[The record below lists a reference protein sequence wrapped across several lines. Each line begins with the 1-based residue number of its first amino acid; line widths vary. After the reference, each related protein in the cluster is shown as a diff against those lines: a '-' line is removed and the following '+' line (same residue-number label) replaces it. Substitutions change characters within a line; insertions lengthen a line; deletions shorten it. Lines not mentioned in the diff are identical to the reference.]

1 MKLVSKLMVGLL
13 AFSLSA
19 FIAGCSQ
26 GQRDANA
33 PASMQQTLADKAS
46 KAEVKQ
52 DFTPVTEIKEGRKN
66 IYALVKVIKG
76 DYWQEVVRGLK
87 DGGDAADC
95 NVYVGGPFKE
105 MDWQT
110 QQAML
115 KELGGKKADAVILA
129 PSDSLKLIPTAEAV
143 QKQQLPLVLIDTG
156 LNSKSYDA
164 AFMTN
169 NYVAGTKAAA
179 EMLKLLRDNGVQE
192 NANATIAIKV
202 SSLTS
207 QNMVERV
214 EGINAYWK
222 ANAPASWKL
231 DSKVLVDF
239 GDKDL
244 STKLGE
250 EAMANISDLKGFI
263 ACNNRAAVATA
274 TAVKNSK
281 RKDVMLVG
289 FDYSKE
295 IAELIADPDLKTV
308 SIAQNQYTM
317 AVEGVK
323 AAVALAKG
331 TKPAQAE
338 VDTGVE
344 VVTID
349 NHKDFEA
356 RHKK

>member
-26 GQRDANA
+26 EQKDANA
-33 PASMQQTLADKAS
+33 PASMQQMLADKAS

-52 DFTPVTEIKEGRKN
+52 DFMPVNEIKEGRKN
-66 IYALVKVIKG
+66 VYAVIKVIKG
-76 DYWQEVVRGLK
+76 DYWQEVVNGLK
-87 DGGDAADC
+87 AGGDAAGC

-105 MDWQT
+105 IDWET
-110 QQAML
+110 QKTML
-115 KELGGKKADAVILA
+115 EELGSKKADAVILA

-143 QKQQLPLVLIDTG
+143 QKKQLPLVLIDTG

-169 NYVAGTKAAA
+169 NYVAGTKAAS

-192 NANATIAIKV
+192 NASATIAIKV

-214 EGINAYWK
+214 EGINAYWQ

-263 ACNNRAAVATA
+263 GCNNRAAVATA
-274 TAVKNSK
+274 NAIKNSK
-281 RKDVMLVG
+281 RKDVMLVA

-295 IAELIADPDLKTV
+295 VAELIADPELKAV
-308 SIAQNQYTM
+308 SIAQNQYQM

-323 AAVALAKG
+323 AAAAMAKG
-331 TKPAQAE
+331 EKLEQAD

-344 VVTID
+344 VVNIS
-349 NHKDFEA
+349 NYKDFEA

>member
-13 AFSLSA
+13 AFSLSS
-19 FIAGCSQ
+19 FIAGC
-26 GQRDANA
+26 GQEQKDANA
-33 PASMQQTLADKAS
+33 PASMQQMLADKAS

-52 DFTPVTEIKEGRKN
+52 DFMPVTEIKEGRKN
-66 IYALVKVIKG
+66 VYAVIKVIKG
-76 DYWQEVVRGLK
+76 DYWQEVVNGLK
-87 DGGDAADC
+87 AGGDAADC

-105 MDWQT
+105 MDWET
-110 QQAML
+110 QRSML
-115 KELGGKKADAVILA
+115 EELGDKKADAVILA

-143 QKQQLPLVLIDTG
+143 QKKQLPLVLIDTG
-156 LNSKSYDA
+156 LNSKSFDA

-169 NYVAGTKAAA
+169 NYVAGTEAAA
-179 EMLKLLRDNGVQE
+179 EMLKLLRDNGVKE
-192 NANATIAIKV
+192 TANATIAIKV

-222 ANAPASWKL
+222 ANAPAAWKL

-263 ACNNRAAVATA
+263 ACNNHAAVAT

-295 IAELIADPDLKTV
+295 IAELIADPDLKAV
-308 SIAQNQYTM
+308 SIAQNQYQM
-317 AVEGVK
+317 AMEGVK
-323 AAVALAKG
+323 AAVAMAKG
-331 TKPAQAE
+331 EKLAQAD

-344 VVTID
+344 VVNIS
-349 NHKDFEA
+349 NHKDFET

>member
-13 AFSLSA
+13 AFSLSS
-19 FIAGCSQ
+19 FIAGC
-26 GQRDANA
+26 GQEQKDANA
-33 PASMQQTLADKAS
+33 PASMQQMLADKAS

-52 DFTPVTEIKEGRKN
+52 DFMPVTEIKEGRKN
-66 IYALVKVIKG
+66 VYAVIKVIKG
-76 DYWQEVVRGLK
+76 DYWQEVVNGLK
-87 DGGDAADC
+87 AGGDAADC

-105 MDWQT
+105 MDWET
-110 QQAML
+110 QRSML
-115 KELGGKKADAVILA
+115 EELGDKKADAVILA

-143 QKQQLPLVLIDTG
+143 QKKQLPLVLIDTG
-156 LNSKSYDA
+156 LNSKSFDA

-169 NYVAGTKAAA
+169 NYVAGTEAAA
-179 EMLKLLRDNGVQE
+179 EMLKLLRDNGVKE
-192 NANATIAIKV
+192 TANATIAIKV

-222 ANAPASWKL
+222 ANAPAAWKL

-263 ACNNRAAVATA
+263 ACNNHAAVATSN
-274 TAVKNSK
+274 AVKNSK

-295 IAELIADPDLKTV
+295 IAELIADPDLKAV
-308 SIAQNQYTM
+308 SIAQNQYQM
-317 AVEGVK
+317 AMEGVK
-323 AAVALAKG
+323 AAVAMAKG
-331 TKPAQAE
+331 EKLAQAD

-344 VVTID
+344 VVNIS
-349 NHKDFEA
+349 NHKDFET

>member
-1 MKLVSKLMVGLL
+1 MKLASKIMVGLL
-13 AFSLSA
+13 AFGLSA
-19 FIAGCSQ
+19 FIAGC
-26 GQRDANA
+26 GQEQKDANA
-33 PASMQQTLADKAS
+33 PASMQQQLADKAS

-52 DFTPVTEIKEGRKN
+52 DFMPVNEIKEGRKN
-66 IYALVKVIKG
+66 IYAVIKVIKG
-76 DYWQEVVRGLK
+76 DYWQEVVQGLK
-87 DGGDAADC
+87 AGGEAADC

-110 QQAML
+110 QKAML
-115 KELGGKKADAVILA
+115 EELGDKKADAVILA

-143 QKQQLPLVLIDTG
+143 QKKNQPLVLIDTG

-169 NYVAGTKAAA
+169 NYMAGTTAAA
-179 EMLKLLRDNGVQE
+179 EMIKLMKDKGVKE

-202 SSLTS
+202 SSLNS

-214 EGINAYWK
+214 EGINAYWQ

-231 DSKVLVDF
+231 DSKVMVDF

-263 ACNNRAAVATA
+263 SCNNRAAVATA
-274 TAVKNSK
+274 NAIKNSK
-281 RKDVMLVG
+281 RKDVMLVA

-295 IAELIADPDLKTV
+295 VAALIADPELNAV
-308 SIAQNQYTM
+308 SIAQNQYMM
-317 AVEGVK
+317 AMDGVK
-323 AAVALAKG
+323 AAAAMAKG
-331 TKPAQAE
+331 TKLNEAA

-344 VVTID
+344 VVNIG
-349 NHKDFEA
+349 NYKDFEA

>member
-1 MKLVSKLMVGLL
+1 MRLAAKIMVGLL
-13 AFSLSA
+13 AFSLGA
-19 FIAGCSQ
+19 FSAGCGSEQ
-26 GQRDANA
+26 KNGDAPVSA
-33 PASMQQTLADKAS
+33 QQMLADKAS

-66 IYALVKVIKG
+66 IYAVLKVIKG
-76 DYWQEVVRGLK
+76 DYWQEVARGLK

-95 NVYVGGPFKE
+95 NVYMGGAFKE
-105 MDWQT
+105 IDWET
-110 QQAML
+110 QKAML
-115 KELGGKKADAVILA
+115 GELDGKKVDAVILA
-129 PSDSLKLIPTAEAV
+129 PSDSLKLIPDAEALR
-143 QKQQLPLVLIDTG
+143 KKNLPLVLIDAG

-169 NYVAGTKAAA
+169 NYAAGTKAAA

-192 NANATIAIKV
+192 NAAASVALKV
-202 SSLTS
+202 SNLNS

-214 EGINAYWK
+214 EGVNAYWQ
-222 ANAPASWKL
+222 ANAPAAWKL

-244 STKLGE
+244 SAKLAE
-250 EAMANISDLKGFI
+250 DAMGNIANLKGFI
-263 ACNNRAAVATA
+263 SCNNRAAVATA
-274 TAVKNSK
+274 TAIKNSK

-289 FDYSKE
+289 FDYSRE
-295 IAELIADPDLKTV
+295 MAELIADPDLKAAAIV
-308 SIAQNQYTM
+308 QNQYKM

-323 AAVALAKG
+323 AGVALAKG
-331 TKPAQAE
+331 AKPEQSD

-349 NHKDFEA
+349 NYKDFEA